1 MPADWYKEQLVNR
14 NYLTPVGFKLKL
26 ERFSAVD
33 FLCQAVNLP
42 DVQMPVTEVQ
52 TRFRGVPII
61 PGGGVTYGDLQ
72 VRFIVDEDL
81 KNYSSIWNWIR
92 DNGNAETGGEVEG
105 LGYSN
110 GFLEIHTS
118 NHNANF
124 YIDFERLFPV
134 SLTELTFDA
143 TANDI
148 DFFTANVTF
157 KYTRYTIRDKDFQ
170 II

>member
-1 MPADWYKEQLVNR
+1 MPANWYKSQPKNR

-26 ERFSAVD
+26 ERFDGVD
-33 FLCQAVNLP
+33 FFCQSVNLP

-61 PGGGVTYGDLQ
+61 PGGGVSYGDLS

-92 DNGNAETGGEVEG
+92 DNGNAETDGEVEG

-110 GFLEIHTS
+110 GQLEISTS

-124 YIDFERLFPV
+124 FVDFERMFPV
-134 SLTELTFDA
+134 SLTELSFDA
-143 TANDI
+143 SVQDI

-157 KYTRYTIRDKDFQ
+157 KYTRYTIRDRDFK